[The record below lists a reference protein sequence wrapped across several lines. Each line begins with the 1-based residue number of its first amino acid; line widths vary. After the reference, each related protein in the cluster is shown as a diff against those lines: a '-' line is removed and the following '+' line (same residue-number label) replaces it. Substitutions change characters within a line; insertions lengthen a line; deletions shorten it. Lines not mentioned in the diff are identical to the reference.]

1 MNIRSV
7 LASGVAA
14 ALTVGGIGAAAASA
28 HQPAAVQSAKTAKVV
43 SLHRSMD
50 RLWVDHVVWTREVI
64 AAFAADS
71 PALQPAMT
79 RLLGNQTAIGNAI
92 KPFYGRAA
100 GNRLTTLLRT
110 HIKLAVPVL
119 QAAKAGDKQGLKRAL
134 DDWYANGDQ
143 IAAFLSKANRGSWPL
158 AATRSMMRAHL
169 KLTTDEA
176 AARLAGKWQA
186 DVAAYDRVRE
196 EILMMSDTLAD
207 GIVHQVPGRFS

>member
-1 MNIRSV
+1 MI
-7 LASGVAA
+7 
-14 ALTVGGIGAAAASA
+14 ALGTVGAGAASA
-28 HQPAAVQSAKTAKVV
+28 HQPAGVQSAKTVKVV

-50 RLWVDHVVWTREVI
+50 KLWVDHVVWTREVI

-79 RLLGNQTAIGNAI
+79 RLLRNQTAIGNAM

-119 QAAKAGDKQGLKRAL
+119 QAAKAGDKQALKRAL

-143 IAAFLSKANRGSWPL
+143 IAAFLSKANPVSWPL

-207 GIVHQVPGRFS
+207 GIVHQFPGRFS